1 MNWKLIF
8 SLSLFGVIMGGLSLF
23 GYTQHGVE
31 PVLWLLSGLFI
42 AYIIAKYA
50 PKRVFMHGL
59 WVGVI
64 EGIMKSVI
72 TFAGWDLYIQNNDM
86 QAFTEPAPLAAN
98 FFTLIMGIVIGGIYG
113 IILGLISVVF
123 RKFIVK
129 KSQVTT

>member
-8 SLSLFGVIMGGLSLF
+8 SLSLFGVVMGGLSLF

-64 EGIMKSVI
+64 EGILKSVI

>member
-31 PVLWLLSGLFI
+31 PVLWLLFGLFI

-59 WVGVI
+59 WVGVM
-64 EGIMKSVI
+64 EGILKSIV
-72 TFAGWDLYIQNNDM
+72 TFAGWDLYTQHNDM
-86 QAFTEPAPLAAN
+86 ESFNQPSLLTDN
-98 FFTLIMGIVIGGIYG
+98 FMMLIIGIVIGSIYG
-113 IILGLISVVF
+113 IILGLISIVF

-129 KSQVTT
+129 KA